1 MTSLIYSQ
9 IQQQLKDDGF
19 THHSLALDSLEL
31 SQAIAK
37 DAPLFD
43 TELARYQAKESYRIP
58 YINTAAIKNL
68 LKDQCLQSAVTA
80 GLGSDQWVM
89 WGSNIR
95 RGTPNAAHQWHT
107 DLESDLWPSITL
119 ALGLEGCNKHNATWF
134 KPASHLE
141 QPEQRDPQQP
151 SNFGNGKFIL
161 FDAHCQH
168 RSDPAETSERVILFT
183 HFQLAAE
190 PRVPHMLDHKRDHW
204 SSEPAPF
211 IAGPNVQQ
219 YEERVARLPREY
231 RVHRLMQGLKKRLRY
246 GEFKPD
252 QDA

>member
-19 THHSLALDSLEL
+19 IHHSLALDSLEL

-43 TELARYQAKESYRIP
+43 TELAGYQARGSYRIP
-58 YINTAAIKNL
+58 YINTPAIKGL
-68 LKDQCLQSAVTA
+68 LRDQTLQSAVTA

-107 DLESDLWPSITL
+107 DLESDLWPSVTL

-134 KPASHLE
+134 KPASHREL
-141 QPEQRDPQQP
+141 PEQRDPQQP
-151 SNFGNGKFIL
+151 SDFGNGKFIL

-168 RSDPAETSERVILFT
+168 RSDPAETRERVILFT

-211 IAGPNVQQ
+211 IAGPAVKL
-219 YEERVARLPREY
+219 YEEQVARLPLRY
-231 RVHRLMQGLKKRLRY
+231 RAHRLLRDVSKRMRHGNL
-246 GEFKPD
+246 KPD
-252 QDA
+252 QHA